1 MAYAIDNIIK
11 KVGKASLTS
20 AQTSNLGATNHV
32 EFNSIQGN
40 VPMTTGS
47 GQGNGVFTL
56 EAGIDYKLEASL
68 YAGFGTQGYVY
79 YQWYD
84 ITNGTYIG
92 NPAVNAS
99 TTWDNN
105 QICSQ
110 PIASASITPPTNIMV
125 ELRTIS
131 ASSLVSIYVESYA
144 LVEATQKVI
153 PIVRTD
159 SSYIRRSGGT
169 TRASDGSFNMIF
181 SNANGSGGTDITYST
196 SSVTGDTF
204 TINTNGIYTIMVY
217 SYANNPNSL
226 LIYLDGM
233 AVTGNT
239 LQGHISSSFTGYCSA
254 GQVFKTYFDYSVA
267 PSEGIIS
274 IAKVA

>member
-20 AQTSNLGATNHV
+20 AQTSNFGVTNHV

-40 VPMTTGS
+40 ISMTTGS
-47 GQGNGVFTL
+47 GQANGIFTL
-56 EAGIDYKLEASL
+56 EANIDYKLEAML

-84 ITNGTYIG
+84 ITNGIYLG
-92 NPAVNAS
+92 NPAINVS
-99 TTWDNN
+99 TTWANN
-105 QICSQ
+105 QICAQ
-110 PIASASITPPTNIMV
+110 PMASANITPTTNITV
-125 ELRTIS
+125 ELRTAS
-131 ASSLVSIYVESYA
+131 ASSLTSIYVESYA
-144 LVEATQKVI
+144 YIEAIQKTT

-181 SNANGSGGTDITYST
+181 SNAVNSNGTDITYNT

-204 TINTNGIYTIMVY
+204 TVNTNGIYSVTVY
-217 SYANNPNSL
+217 SYANGSNSL
-226 LIYLDGM
+226 LVCLDG
-233 AVTGNT
+233 VVVGGNT
-239 LQGHISSSFTGYCSA
+239 HSGHIEASFTGYCSA

-267 PSEGIIS
+267 PGEGIIS
-274 IAKVA
+274 ITRVA